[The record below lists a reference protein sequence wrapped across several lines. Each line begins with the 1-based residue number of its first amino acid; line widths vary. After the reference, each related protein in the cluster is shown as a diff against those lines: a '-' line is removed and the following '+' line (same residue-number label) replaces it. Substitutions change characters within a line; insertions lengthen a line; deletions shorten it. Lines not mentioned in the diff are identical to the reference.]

1 MQCVCFLGLP
11 QAALLG
17 SDAILL
23 PPLDFPH
30 VIRRV
35 LGKQGMEMT
44 GASPPSPCSCRAV
57 GGKGTQQITSLK
69 HRTWDTHPQHQDK
82 AIPQGCVMLLAS
94 PLPGGASQIPLGIPA
109 QLGNEHSPFT
119 KTQAW
124 DMA

>member
-1 MQCVCFLGLP
+1 MQRVCFLGLP

-44 GASPPSPCSCRAV
+44 RLSPPLPCSCRAV
-57 GGKGTQQITSLK
+57 GGNGTRQTTSLK
-69 HRTWDTHPQHQDK
+69 HRTWHTHPQHQDK
-82 AIPQGCVMLLAS
+82 AIPQGCVMLFTS
-94 PLPGGASQIPLGIPA
+94 PLPGGASLIPLGVLA
-109 QLGNEHSPFT
+109 QLGNDYYPCT
-119 KTQAW
+119 KTQVW